1 VTLETAVPTL
11 ALAMTVTSL
20 VAAEVRSLRV
30 AAWSYLVQALL
41 LVSIFVSFAVGLPNP
56 ALWAWVFVA
65 LATKAL
71 LIPALLFAYLR
82 RTGEDEV
89 PPSIGF
95 GPSVIIA
102 GIIMVAFYKLTHHHV
117 DLLAASPAT
126 AAEPFRTN
134 LAVALTIFCLGMYTL
149 ISRRDA
155 VKSVIA
161 ICLLENG
168 VHLSLVSLAP
178 GMPEMPLIG
187 IATEVFITVWLMLYV
202 IGGIRDQFETTDAA
216 RLTELHT

>member
-41 LVSIFVSFAVGLPNP
+41 LVSILVCFAVAFNP
-56 ALWAWVFVA
+56 ALWAWVIVA
-65 LATKAL
+65 LVTKAL
-71 LIPALLFAYLR
+71 LIPALLLSYLR
-82 RTGEDEV
+82 RLGEDEV
-89 PPSIGF
+89 APSIGF

-102 GIIMVAFYKLTHHHV
+102 GIVMVAFYKLTHHHV

-134 LAVALTIFCLGMYTL
+134 LAVALTIFCLGIYTL
-149 ISRRDA
+149 VSRRDA

-202 IGGIRDQFETTDAA
+202 IGGIREQFETTDAA
-216 RLTELHT
+216 HLTELHT